1 MPLRDLEYQARVLT
15 QFDEY
20 LTELAAQKAKA
31 DNPSLADSA
40 APRPKTLVFRG
51 NGASGSSRVKYLAG
65 AGTV

>member
-1 MPLRDLEYQARVLT
+1 MV
-15 QFDEY
+15 
-20 LTELAAQKAKA
+20 KANVKA
-31 DNPSLADSA
+31 NANPSLADSA